1 MDSNKQLINVNPG
14 LAHLLAGQNFNLDV
28 LLKDISVLNTEVA
41 GTYYH
46 HPEKFAQD
54 ISPESIITLKREPQN
69 QFDALAI
76 ALYFGDLKIGYLPKA
91 KNEVIANLMDAGKQ
105 FSAKVKQKTIH
116 SDYNLQLDIEVFMK
130 G

>member
-1 MDSNKQLINVNPG
+1 MDSNNQLININPG
-14 LAHLLAGQNFNLDV
+14 LAKLLAGQNFNLNV

-46 HPEKFAQD
+46 NPEKFAHD
-54 ISPESIITLKREPQN
+54 IAPEAIITLKREPQN
-69 QFDALAI
+69 KFDQLVI

-91 KNEVIANLMDAGKQ
+91 KNEVIAKLMDAGKQ
-105 FSAKVKQKTIH
+105 FSAKVKEKNLY
-116 SDYNLQLDIEVFMK
+116 SDDNLQLEVEVFMK

>member
-1 MDSNKQLINVNPG
+1 MDSNQLININPG
-14 LAHLLAGQNFNLDV
+14 LAQLLAGQNFNLDV

-54 ISPESIITLKREPQN
+54 IVPDSIITLKREPKN
-69 QFDALAI
+69 QYDSLAV

-91 KNEVIANLMDAGKQ
+91 KNEVIAKLMDAGKN
-105 FSAKVKQKTIH
+105 FSAKVKEKNIH

>member
-1 MDSNKQLINVNPG
+1 MDSNQLININPG
-14 LAHLLAGQNFNLDV
+14 LAQLLAGQNFNLDV

-54 ISPESIITLKREPQN
+54 IVPDSIITLKREPKN
-69 QFDALAI
+69 QYDSLAV

-91 KNEVIANLMDAGKQ
+91 KNEVIAKLMDAGKN
-105 FSAKVKQKTIH
+105 FSAKIKEKNIH